1 MYREYSHQI
10 QSLWALLNYSIIT
23 FRQTSRDIWS
33 TTTCRV
39 QCVTWLVVRRS
50 WWFQP
55 GSSVQVVGPESTTG
69 TWRQTLTY
77 ITAQPSSAWTRP
89 LKWSKGWEITVTEPY
104 STRSRE
110 TVVAHCL
117 VPTTSMDGRSRV
129 SSARSNTAH
138 VDPTHA
144 RTHLALTHECTLCLN
159 NLCFWLRVFVCSYKR
174 YYNHMIGGSHAST
187 CLHTW
192 QESKKKLFLI
202 LILSKYQ
209 HNILLI

>member
-1 MYREYSHQI
+1 MFPPGWELR
-10 QSLWALLNYSIIT
+10 SLTNDSIIT
-23 FRQTSRDIWS
+23 FRQTSREICT

-39 QCVTWLVVRRS
+39 QCVTWLVVRQS

-69 TWRQTLTY
+69 TWRQALIY
-77 ITAQPSSAWTRP
+77 ITPLPSSAWTRR
-89 LKWSKGWEITVTEPY
+89 LRWSKGRDVPLTEPY

-138 VDPTHA
+138 ENPTHTHA
-144 RTHLALTHECTLCLN
+144 RTSHSCMNAYYFWIAFVLDFVFSIAL
-159 NLCFWLRVFVCSYKR
+159 
-174 YYNHMIGGSHAST
+174 I
-187 CLHTW
+187 
-192 QESKKKLFLI
+192 
-202 LILSKYQ
+202 KYI
-209 HNILLI
+209 NIL